1 MSDTT
6 TNSANTTTEAERFAP
21 IWAEHVT
28 RTLTP
33 WVKALNTG
41 GTITRRQAQAMTEIM
56 RTKDLTPRDI
66 FLLTALDPAIE
77 PEDVTL
83 IVARTQ
89 AGVNMFMASMDQVFN
104 NPHRAS
110 PATRTT
116 RARAL
121 LDIIQRETPDL
132 MPTAVKA
139 YIEWYEDDT
148 DKATRDAATV
158 NKQDP
163 EISLAAIVLSLLGH
177 AIKPAWANQHHE

>member
-6 TNSANTTTEAERFAP
+6 TKNANTTTEAERAALTR
-21 IWAEHVT
+21 AEHVT

-66 FLLTALDPAIE
+66 FLLTALNPAIDT
-77 PEDVTL
+77 EDVTL
-83 IVARTQ
+83 IAGRTQ
-89 AGVNMFMASMDQVFN
+89 AGVKILTRTLDQAFKD
-104 NPHRAS
+104 PHRAS
-110 PATRTT
+110 PATRIT

-148 DKATRDAATV
+148 DKATRDATTV

-163 EISLAAIVLSLLGH
+163 DISLAAIVLSLLGH